1 MWSVKNCPFVHV
13 YSWKLENIDF
23 IMKTKSIFISLWV
36 FYVLLLYVVFNKR
49 DNNNYDSAQ
58 NFDLNLQDSKR
69 ILQEPCERD
78 GNISFGDAPLKLGRN
93 EKYNWSYTGQL
104 HKDYKQFAPALNM
117 TEYSWYIDLIA
128 TFKRGC
134 DAYNISYMLDG
145 GSVLGAYMY
154 HGFVPWD
161 DDFDIIVDI
170 SQKHTLKEALV
181 GIPGYTLYNRN
192 NSQWKFFSDSQ
203 SIAGPYGWNW
213 PFIDIFFYTANETH
227 FYDVTHDWP
236 EHFGPRTDR
245 LPIEHRGIFE
255 NMIMPVPHNM
265 EAFLNKRYNMADP
278 CMSNWWNHKTEKLP
292 KIESSRIACQK
303 LFGVYPFVQ
312 RFNTGNTTLELLTL
326 GNKVLYIVETPTM
339 KLLKL

>member
-1 MWSVKNCPFVHV
+1 MGIISISRWVICVLILYIIVFTIKDNRI
-13 YSWKLENIDF
+13 LE
-23 IMKTKSIFISLWV
+23 K
-36 FYVLLLYVVFNKR
+36 
-49 DNNNYDSAQ
+49 AQ
-58 NFDLNLQDSKR
+58 RCDLNLRDWTR
-69 ILQEPCERD
+69 IRQKPRD
-78 GNISFGDAPLKLGRN
+78 TVLSVSIGEASLKLGRN

-104 HKDYKQFAPALNM
+104 HKDYKQFAPTLNA

-145 GSVLGAYMY
+145 GSVLGAYRY

-161 DDFDIIVDI
+161 DDFDIIVDV
-170 SQKHTLKEALV
+170 SQKHALKEALV

-192 NSQWKFFSDSQ
+192 NSQWKFFSDSL

-227 FYDVTHDWP
+227 FYDVTHDRP

-245 LPIEHRGIFE
+245 LPIENRGIFE

-265 EAFLNKRYNMADP
+265 EAFLNKRFNMANP
-278 CMSNWWNHKTEKLP
+278 CVSNWWNHKNETFP
-292 KIESSRIACQK
+292 KIKSSSIACQK
-303 LFGVYPFVQ
+303 LFGVYPLVQ
-312 RFNTGNTTLELLTL
+312 RFNIGNTSFEMLTL